1 MHVCKVSSVYING
14 ESQRESKM
22 WRERENGAG
31 WGGGVK
37 NGRVELKEEVM
48 REGDGGKRGS
58 Q

>member
-14 ESQRESKM
+14 ESQRESEM
-22 WRERENGAG
+22 WRERIVL
-31 WGGGVK
+31 GGGVK
-37 NGRVELKEEVM
+37 NGRVELKEKVM

>member
-1 MHVCKVSSVYING
+1 M
-14 ESQRESKM
+14 E
-22 WRERENGAG
+22 RERE
-31 WGGGVK
+31 WCWMEGGGVK